1 MITVRQATSS
11 KELEATYRF
20 RYSIYAEEMNGKQK
34 YADHQQKTLVDPL
47 DGQEG
52 CCVLTAWE
60 GDEIVGTVR
69 TNFLRSS
76 EIGEYH
82 ELYSLR
88 DLPPSLLH
96 QTAITTRLMIH
107 PTHRRRTLSTRLAC
121 EIFRF
126 GLEHGITTDFIDCCH
141 HLVEY
146 FAGLGYHIHRNE
158 LEHPEHGLVTVMR
171 LNLRDFE
178 NLEQL
183 GSPFLKIVRDWNA
196 HGQLRGD
203 DTV

>member
-1 MITVRQATSS
+1 MITVRQATSPQ
-11 KELEATYRF
+11 ELEATYRF
-20 RYSIYAEEMNGKQK
+20 RYGIYAEAMDGKQK
-34 YADHQQKTLVDPL
+34 CADHQKKTIVDPL

-52 CCVLTAWE
+52 CCVLTALE

-82 ELYSLR
+82 ELYHLR
-88 DLPPSLLH
+88 GLPPRLLH
-96 QTAITTRLMIH
+96 QTAITTRFMIH
-107 PTHRRRTLSTRLAC
+107 PRHRRRTLSTTLAC
-121 EIFRF
+121 EIFLF

-141 HLVEY
+141 DLLEY

-158 LEHPEHGLVTVMR
+158 LEHPEHGVVTVMR
-171 LNLRDFE
+171 LNLTDFD

-183 GSPFLKIVRDWNA
+183 GSPYLRIVSDWKKL
-196 HGQLRGD
+196 GQGRSHS
-203 DTV
+203 